1 MSFGALAIG
10 MIILDKTNNANTTR
24 TNRIIMLSV
33 GFGCVA
39 IGFFTTRMFIKI
51 KMPNYL
57 H

>member
-1 MSFGALAIG
+1 